1 MSTVHFLNVGKGDCT
16 LIQHN
21 SGRNSLIDICK
32 GNLSLTKEQEFEA
45 KLAEAV
51 EKVRGNF
58 GMSKL
63 PTNPVTYLRQVGIT
77 RLFRF
82 ILTHPDMDHL
92 DGLENLFDT
101 FSVGNF
107 WHTGVTREAPTFE
120 TGEYRQEDWD
130 LYKEILAIN
139 RSGLTVLSN
148 LAGSTFKYANEDEA
162 KGTPGDALSILAP
175 NAALV
180 EAAIESGD
188 VNDSSYVLLFRSAG
202 GRILIPGD
210 AHDETWE
217 YVLEHYEE
225 DVAGCSVLFAPHHGR
240 KSGRSFEFLDVIKPK
255 MTFFGCASSGHLAY
269 NEWNRRKLPVI
280 TNNQAGNIVLNCAG
294 GQIDIYVENARFA
307 ESAECDLNIVN
318 NLGYTYFQS
327 IASA

>member
-21 SGRNSLIDICK
+21 SGRNTLIDICK
-32 GNLSLTKEQEFEA
+32 GNLSLTEEQELEA
-45 KLAEAV
+45 KIAEAV
-51 EKVRGNF
+51 EKVGGNF

-63 PTNPVTYLRQVGIT
+63 PTNPVSYLQRAGVQQ
-77 RLFRF
+77 LFRF

-92 DGLENLFDT
+92 DGLENLFNT
-101 FSVGNF
+101 FSIGNF

-120 TGEYRQEDWD
+120 TGEYREEDWD
-130 LYKEILAIN
+130 LYEEIVAGK

-148 LAGSTFKYANEDEA
+148 LAGSNFKYANEDEA
-162 KGTPGDALSILAP
+162 QGAPGDALSILAP

-180 EAAIESGD
+180 KAAIESGD

-202 GRILIPGD
+202 GSIVIPGD

-217 YVLEHYEE
+217 YVLKHYEK

-240 KSGRSFEFLDVIKPK
+240 DSGRSFEFLDKIKPK

-269 NEWNRRKLPVI
+269 DEWSRRKLPVI
-280 TNNQAGNIVLNCAG
+280 TNNQAGNIVLNCANN
-294 GQIDIYVENARFA
+294 QIDIYVENATFA
-307 ESAECDLNIVN
+307 ESRKCDLSIVN
-318 NLGYTYFQS
+318 NLGYTYLGS